1 MNSLKHKRFLR
12 KVLFTIKKMPEYGSE
27 EYKYIYNYMKD
38 IAYDEDS
45 GVASY
50 EHMDVIL
57 HCFLEIDSWDNEKMI
72 SIKKA
77 ARKVMKLYYKIEK

>member
-1 MNSLKHKRFLR
+1 
-12 KVLFTIKKMPEYGSE
+12 
-27 EYKYIYNYMKD
+27 MKD